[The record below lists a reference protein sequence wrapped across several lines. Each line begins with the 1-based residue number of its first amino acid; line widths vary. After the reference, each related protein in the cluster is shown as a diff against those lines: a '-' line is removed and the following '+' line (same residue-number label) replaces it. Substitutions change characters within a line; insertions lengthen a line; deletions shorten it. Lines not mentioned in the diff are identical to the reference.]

1 VALGLLGR
9 HEDEA
14 ALARQ
19 MIVFAES
26 VLPPN
31 HRWTGILYG
40 RLGEALF
47 SLKRY
52 PEALEAVD
60 RDIAIATTSK
70 DDRERGTT
78 LGVRGDVLTGA
89 GRPRDAIGAYDE
101 ALKVLAQGVPD
112 DHDFVA
118 DALRGRG
125 IAYLRA
131 GDTDKA
137 IADLEKAVSLY
148 TANPQTI
155 GGVRLSFAQA
165 RFALAQALW
174 TTGSRAARIGELLT
188 DARAA
193 FVEVR
198 ADDDVKE
205 LDAWALPRAAA
216 LSAGAR

>member
-1 VALGLLGR
+1 MNFVWSL
-9 HEDEA
+9 DD
-14 ALARQ
+14 
-19 MIVFAES
+19 
-26 VLPPN
+26 LPE
-31 HRWTGILYG
+31 HI
-40 RLGEALF
+40 
-47 SLKRY
+47 
-52 PEALEAVD
+52 
-60 RDIAIATTSK
+60 
-70 DDRERGTT
+70 RECFDQFR
-78 LGVRGDVLTGA
+78 GA